1 MLEQTRTRITAEEY
15 FQLPETNL
23 PIELIDGEIFQM
35 PTPSP
40 KHQDVILNA
49 AILFR
54 QRVKERGGRVFV
66 APLDVVFDD
75 GNIAQPDVMWLA
87 PDSRCQVTEK
97 RLVGAPDFIAEVL
110 SPSSVS
116 HDRRTKF
123 RLYQQHGVR
132 EYWVIDPQA
141 QLIDVFTL
149 VEGRF
154 QLIGI
159 YGADEVFQSPLLGEI
174 AVREIFPAEA
184 PQTPSDEAP
193 SDEA

>member
-23 PIELIDGEIFQM
+23 PIELIDGEILQM
-35 PTPSP
+35 PAPSYI
-40 KHQDVILNA
+40 HQRIIIQLIVLLSKLVERVGGEVIA
-49 AILFR
+49 
-54 QRVKERGGRVFV
+54 

-87 PDSRCQVTEK
+87 PDTRCQVTEK
-97 RLVGAPDFIAEVL
+97 RLVGAPDLIAEVL
-110 SPSSVS
+110 SPGSIY

-132 EYWVIDPQA
+132 EYWLIDPQA

-149 VEGRF
+149 IEGRF
-154 QLIGI
+154 QLIDI
-159 YGADEVFQSPLLGEI
+159 YGVDEVFQSPLLGEI
-174 AVREIFPAEA
+174 AVKDIFPPPVPSE
-184 PQTPSDEAP
+184 TPEQA
-193 SDEA
+193 